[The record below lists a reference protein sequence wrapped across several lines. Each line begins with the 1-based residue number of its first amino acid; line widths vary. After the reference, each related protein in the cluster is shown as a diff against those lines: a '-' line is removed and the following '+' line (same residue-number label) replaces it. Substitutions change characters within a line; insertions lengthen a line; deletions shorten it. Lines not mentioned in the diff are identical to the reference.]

1 MKFHT
6 VLLALTTVF
15 GASTICASTNH
26 DAPAATSVV
35 SEISWMTDFE
45 AAKSLAKEQSKP
57 LFLYFTGSDW
67 CPWCIKMN
75 TQILSTPEFA
85 QALSQKMIF
94 VKVDFPRQT
103 KLDKATKEQNDKL
116 SKTFGVQ
123 GFPTVIL
130 LDSDGQRIEKLSF
143 QAGGGAVYAKKVLDI
158 LEQHAKK
165 SAG

>member
-6 VLLALTTVF
+6 VLLALTAVF
-15 GASTICASTNH
+15 GASTVSATDTN
-26 DAPAATSVV
+26 ATAVV
-35 SEISWMTDFE
+35 ATTSEITWMTDFQ
-45 AAKSLAKEQSKP
+45 AAKALAKEQSKP
-57 LFLYFTGSDW
+57 MFLYFTGSDW

-75 TQILSTPEFA
+75 TQILSTPEFN

-94 VKVDFPRQT
+94 VKVDFPRSTQ
-103 KLDKATKEQNDKL
+103 LDKATKQQNDQL

-130 LDSDGQRIEKLSF
+130 LDSNGDRIEKLSF
-143 QAGGGAVYAKKVLDI
+143 QAGGGAIYAKKVLDI
-158 LEQHAKK
+158 IDQHSKK

>member
-6 VLLALTTVF
+6 VLLALTAVF
-15 GASTICASTNH
+15 GASTASATDTN
-26 DAPAATSVV
+26 ATAAVATT
-35 SEISWMTDFE
+35 SEITWMTDFQ
-45 AAKSLAKEQSKP
+45 AAKALAKEQSKP
-57 LFLYFTGSDW
+57 MFLYFTGSDW

-75 TQILSTPEFA
+75 TQILSTPEFN

-94 VKVDFPRQT
+94 VKVDFPRST
-103 KLDKATKEQNDKL
+103 PLDKATKQQNDQL

-130 LDSDGQRIEKLSF
+130 LDSNGDRIEKLSF
-143 QAGGGAVYAKKVLDI
+143 QAGGGAIYAKKVLDI
-158 LEQHAKK
+158 IDQHSKK

>member
-1 MKFHT
+1 MNFHT
-6 VLLALTTVF
+6 VLLALTAVF
-15 GASTICASTNH
+15 GASTVSASTTN
-26 DAPAATSVV
+26 DQIAAQSVV
-35 SEISWMTDFE
+35 SEITWMTDFQ

-57 LFLYFTGSDW
+57 MFLYFTGSDW

-75 TQILSTPEFA
+75 TQILSTPEFQ

-130 LDSDGQRIEKLSF
+130 LDSDGERIEKLSF

-158 LEQHAKK
+158 IEQHAKK
-165 SAG
+165 SAS